1 MIKLEIVKIKTTT
14 KLFKW
19 TSLIGFTLTIS
30 VIILQDFFSEI
41 PTKLHLFV
49 LAPTFIAIASL
60 KFMNK
65 SKKIGS
71 LTFKDTEVVTKMN
84 KKVKSFDYNSIKK
97 IRFNNYEGQQYFSIR
112 DIYPFNDG
120 LDNYIYII
128 DGNKLDKIEVKISNK
143 KKYQELQ
150 QHIKLIQKETTDSDW
165 TIKIL

>member
-1 MIKLEIVKIKTTT
+1 MVKLEIVKMRTTT

-19 TSLIGFTLTIS
+19 ISLIGFALTIS
-30 VIILQDFFSEI
+30 FIILQDFFSEI
-41 PTKLHLFV
+41 PSQLYLFV
-49 LAPTFIAIASL
+49 FAPTFTAMASL

-71 LTFKDTEVVTKMN
+71 LTFKDKEIVTKIN
-84 KKVKSFDYNSIKK
+84 QKFKSFDYNSIKK

-120 LDNYIYII
+120 LDNYIHII

-150 QHIKLIQKETTDSDW
+150 QHIKLFQKETTDSDW